1 MANYNLIIPT
11 ITELCR
17 KIGVPNAM
25 VGIIIGCCDIATIPG
40 TVGVCLLLL
49 PEKNCPVTLEILTPC
64 STWPERYQIRQ
75 VLRVR

>member
-40 TVGVCLLLL
+40 TIGGLL
-49 PEKNCPVTLEILTPC
+49 PSPHIHQNAPFSGFKSLC
-64 STWPERYQIRQ
+64 WPGLPGGLPGAY
-75 VLRVR
+75 